1 MNIVYSKAFI
11 KAASKL
17 TGKYKISLKKMIEEV
32 KMASTVNDLTNCKK
46 LEGFNNSYRIRL
58 GSYRVFFVMTIEN
71 NTACFEYL
79 VSRGDAY
86 TKKYLKSLAKKDI
99 D

>member
-1 MNIVYSKAFI
+1 MKIVYSKAFI

-17 TGKYKISLKKMIEEV
+17 TGKYKVSLKNMIDEV
-32 KMASTVNDLTNCKK
+32 KIVATVHDLLNCKK

-58 GSYRVFFVMTIEN
+58 GSYRVFFIVTIEN

-86 TKKYLKSLAKKDI
+86 SKKFLKSLTKKDI

>member
-1 MNIVYSKAFI
+1 MKIVYSRAFI

-17 TGKYKISLKKMIEEV
+17 TGKYKISLKKMINEV
-32 KMASTVNDLTNCKK
+32 KLATTVNDISSCKK
-46 LEGFNNSYRIRL
+46 LEGFNHSYRIRL
-58 GSYRVFFVMTIEN
+58 GGYRVFFIVTVEN
-71 NTACFEYL
+71 NAACFEYL

-86 TKKYLKSLAKKDI
+86 SKKYLKSLAKKDI

>member
-17 TGKYKISLKKMIEEV
+17 TRKYKISLKKMIEEV